1 MMFPYEFFIITAT
14 AVRLSTSE
22 RKTGDSIAK
31 KLGGFL
37 RRCYMDLQLVLD
49 SSGSIGTTSFKKG
62 KDANKVTHETK
73 LCGNVTVYTRISTKT

>member
-1 MMFPYEFFIITAT
+1 MFPSEFFIITAT

-49 SSGSIGTTSFKKG
+49 SSGSIGSTSFKKG

-73 LCGNVTVYTRISTKT
+73 LCATLIMYNQISTKT